1 MRRGGMG
8 MRRGRSMR
16 RSTRRRVRRHR
27 RRRRRRLLLLG
38 GALVLGGAYAGHKLS
53 KQDADQIEEASG
65 KSVDEM
71 SDEEL
76 KQYMDERGIQPEP
89 MTDEDRAYVEQ
100 QGTDEGGE
108 PEYLDELERLAHLK
122 DRASSPKRSLRQ
134 RRKSFW
140 DYRCPL
146 RGGGDGRNATDTKE

>member
-1 MRRGGMG
+1 MMRRGGMG
-8 MRRGRSMR
+8 MRGGGMRRGRTMR
-16 RSTRRRVRRHR
+16 RRTRRRVRRHR

-53 KQDADQIEEASG
+53 KQDADQIEQASG

-76 KQYMDERGIQPEP
+76 KRYMDERGIEPEP

-100 QGTDEGGE
+100 QGTDKGGE
-108 PEYLDELERLAHLK
+108 PDYLDEVERLAQLK
-122 DRASSPKRSLRQ
+122 DEGVITEEEFEAK
-134 RRKSFW
+134 K
-140 DYRCPL
+140 
-146 RGGGDGRNATDTKE
+146 KELLGL

>member
-1 MRRGGMG
+1 
-8 MRRGRSMR
+8 MR

-27 RRRRRRLLLLG
+27 RRRRRRVLLLG
-38 GALVLGGAYAGHKLS
+38 GAIVLGGAYAGHKLS

-122 DRASSPKRSLRQ
+122 DEGVITEEEFEAK
-134 RRKSFW
+134 K
-140 DYRCPL
+140 
-146 RGGGDGRNATDTKE
+146 KELLGL

>member
-8 MRRGRSMR
+8 RRRGRTMR
-16 RSTRRRVRRHR
+16 RRSRRRVRRHR

-76 KQYMDERGIQPEP
+76 KQYMDERGIEPEP
-89 MTDEDRAYVEQ
+89 MTDEDQAYVEK
-100 QGTDEGGE
+100 QGKDEGDE
-108 PEYLDELERLAHLK
+108 PEYLDELKRLGKLK
-122 DRASSPKRSLRQ
+122 DEGVITEEEFEAK
-134 RRKSFW
+134 K
-140 DYRCPL
+140 
-146 RGGGDGRNATDTKE
+146 KELLGL

>member
-1 MRRGGMG
+1 
-8 MRRGRSMR
+8 MR

-122 DRASSPKRSLRQ
+122 DEGVITEEEFEAK
-134 RRKSFW
+134 K
-140 DYRCPL
+140 
-146 RGGGDGRNATDTKE
+146 KELLGL